1 MDWGI
6 VGRNRD
12 KLILME
18 GVLDIVFIQTMAFNH
33 KVVKLEEF
41 YYSYCFN
48 LFKYMFI
55 YLIGSV
61 VRHNQEIQDNQAHH
75 GSNNYKGAGAPF
87 SQKDNRAHQG
97 SDNIK
102 KTSPTLKWVKYE

>member
-1 MDWGI
+1 M
-6 VGRNRD
+6 VGGGD
-12 KLILME
+12 L
-18 GVLDIVFIQTMAFNH
+18 LDIVFIQTMAFNH

-61 VRHNQEIQDNQAHH
+61 VRHNQEIQDN
-75 GSNNYKGAGAPF
+75 
-87 SQKDNRAHQG
+87 RAHQG

-102 KTSPTLKWVKYE
+102 KTSPTLKLVKYE